1 MYKFDYILLGIGA
14 ALVLGT
20 ISSVIYVNRS
30 PITITQATEHC
41 VIIEQAGFKEVKCT
55 PSINT
60 DIPDERE

>member
-1 MYKFDYILLGIGA
+1 MYKLDYILLGLAAAFIIG
-14 ALVLGT
+14 VPSFIT
-20 ISSVIYVNRS
+20 YIKRS
-30 PITITQATEHC
+30 PITITQATEDC

>member
-1 MYKFDYILLGIGA
+1 MYKFDYILLGLAAAFIIG
-14 ALVLGT
+14 VPSCIT
-20 ISSVIYVNRS
+20 YIKRS